1 MLFVVQQSLGLPTLR
16 FAISLGIA
24 DVVEK
29 VTWC

>member
-16 FAISLGIA
+16 FVVSLGIA